1 MSIGDLFGDDLKA
14 LFGEVGEDSGVE
26 AAQDTAQDGAQDTAQ
41 DAGTQDSTAEPS
53 SDEGSADGTGSPSA
67 SSADDGSTD
76 AGPPASSNWSP
87 AETAVRTIIA
97 ELAGERAESVNLQA
111 PLATLGAEGLG
122 LWAVVAELER
132 QTDRT
137 LPDRVVMA
145 WQTPADMIAAGEA
158 PSPAA
163 E

>member
-14 LFGEVGEDSGVE
+14 LFGEVEEDSGVE
-26 AAQDTAQDGAQDTAQ
+26 AAQDIAQ

-137 LPDRVVMA
+137 FPDRVVMA